1 MHRATGSVDATD
13 DRMIRGLMRPDAF
26 DHPVEDV
33 ELVET
38 HISWL
43 IFAGEFVYKLKKP
56 LKLDF
61 LDFSDLEQRRYY
73 CEEEVRLNRPWAP
86 EIYVEVVPVTL
97 TDGQPGFGGQG
108 AAVEWA
114 VKMRRFDPACTLDRQ
129 LDAGRLSVDDVR
141 QLANH
146 VADRHEQ
153 APRAPASARARVL
166 ALAES
171 FMWDNFDVLD
181 GHVDAALVGE
191 LRDWTRQELER
202 RRAMLAKRFDDGYV
216 RDCHGDLHLGN
227 LVRLESGITTFDCI
241 EFDEDLRQIDTM
253 CDLGFLVMD
262 LHARDRADLASQCL
276 DRYLEVTGDH
286 GGLSVLRLFVVYR
299 SLVRAKVEVIRSQER
314 EATADAHDDRLQAA
328 SHCALAARIATHD
341 RPGLVLMHGLSGT
354 GKTWVSGRLLSAL
367 PAVRVRSD
375 VERKRLFGIDETASS
390 ESAPGEGL
398 YDEESNRQVYE
409 HLVGVATSIIDA
421 GYHAIVDAAFLHEHE
436 RRRFVELGNERG
448 VTTVI
453 VDVTADREIIEARL
467 RQRGAQGRDA
477 SEAGSDVLA
486 FQARVHE
493 PLTESERAVS
503 VTCDNSVSID
513 VEKIVTSILMLASAG
528 RSGQ

>member
-1 MHRATGSVDATD
+1 MHRAPVAIEAID
-13 DRMIRGLMRPDAF
+13 DRLIRGLMRPGAF
-26 DHPVEDV
+26 DHPVENV

-61 LDFSDLEQRRYY
+61 LDFSKLEQRRFY

-86 EIYVEVVPVTL
+86 EIYLDVVPVSIV
-97 TDGQPGFGGQG
+97 DDQPLFGGPG
-108 AAVEWA
+108 SPVEWA
-114 VKMRRFDPACTLDRQ
+114 VRMWRFDPERTLDRQ
-129 LDAGRLSVDDVR
+129 LDAGMLSVDDVR

-166 ALAES
+166 ALAET

-181 GHVDAALVGE
+181 GHVDATLVGE

-253 CDLGFLVMD
+253 CDLGFLIMD
-262 LHARDRADLASQCL
+262 FLARDREDLASQCL
-276 DRYLEVTGDH
+276 DRYLEVTGDYR
-286 GGLSVLRLFVVYR
+286 GLAVLRLFVVYR

-314 EATADAHDDRLQAA
+314 GDAEASVLDLLQADAHCEL
-328 SHCALAARIATHD
+328 ALRVAHAEKPVLI
-341 RPGLVLMHGLSGT
+341 LMHGLSGT

-375 VERKRLFGIDETASS
+375 IERKRLFGIGETASTR
-390 ESAPGEGL
+390 SAPGEGL
-398 YDEESNRQVYE
+398 YDEENNRLVYD
-409 HLVGVATSIIDA
+409 HLVDVATSIIAA
-421 GYHAIVDAAFLHEHE
+421 GYNAIVDAAFLREQE
-436 RRRFVELGNERG
+436 RRRFVELGNDRG
-448 VTTVI
+448 IATVI
-453 VDVTADREIIEARL
+453 VDVTADRETVEARL
-467 RQRGAQGRDA
+467 GQREADGMDA
-477 SEAGSDVLA
+477 SEAGMAVLE

-493 PLTESERAVS
+493 ALTEAERRIS
-503 VTCDNSVSID
+503 VACDNSVSID
-513 VEKIVTSILMLASAG
+513 VQKIVTSILMLASAG
-528 RSGQ
+528 RSAQ

>member
-1 MHRATGSVDATD
+1 
-13 DRMIRGLMRPDAF
+13 
-26 DHPVEDV
+26 
-33 ELVET
+33 
-38 HISWL
+38 
-43 IFAGEFVYKLKKP
+43 
-56 LKLDF
+56 
-61 LDFSDLEQRRYY
+61 
-73 CEEEVRLNRPWAP
+73 
-86 EIYVEVVPVTL
+86 
-97 TDGQPGFGGQG
+97 
-108 AAVEWA
+108 
-114 VKMRRFDPACTLDRQ
+114 
-129 LDAGRLSVDDVR
+129 
-141 QLANH
+141 
-146 VADRHEQ
+146 
-153 APRAPASARARVL
+153 
-166 ALAES
+166 
-171 FMWDNFDVLD
+171 
-181 GHVDAALVGE
+181 
-191 LRDWTRQELER
+191 
-202 RRAMLAKRFDDGYV
+202 
-216 RDCHGDLHLGN
+216 
-227 LVRLESGITTFDCI
+227 
-241 EFDEDLRQIDTM
+241 M

-276 DRYLEVTGDH
+276 DRYLEVTGDY

-314 EATADAHDDRLQAA
+314 EATADAHNDRLQAA
-328 SHCALAARIATHD
+328 SHCALAARIATFH

-375 VERKRLFGIDETASS
+375 VERKRLFGIGETASS

-398 YDEESNRQVYE
+398 YDEDSNRQVYE

-421 GYHAIVDAAFLHEHE
+421 GYHAIVDAAFLREHE

-453 VDVTADREIIEARL
+453 VDVTADRETIEARL
-467 RQRGAQGRDA
+467 RKRGAQGRDA

-513 VEKIVTSILMLASAG
+513 VEEIVTSILMLASAG
-528 RSGQ
+528 RSAQ